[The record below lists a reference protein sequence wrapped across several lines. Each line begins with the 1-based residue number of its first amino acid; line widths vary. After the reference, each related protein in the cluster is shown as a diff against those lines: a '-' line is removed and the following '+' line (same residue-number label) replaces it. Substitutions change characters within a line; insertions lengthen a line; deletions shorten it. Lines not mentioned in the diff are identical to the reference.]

1 MKKGQRTTASPE
13 QTKHFPILTM
23 NTTSDTTQASNGD
36 PEDPNTYG
44 LCRCC
49 DVRPVAHPFDDLC
62 PVCMAD
68 NPGHDEF
75 THEVGF

>member
-23 NTTSDTTQASNGD
+23 NTTSNTTQASNGD

-49 DVRPVAHPFDDLC
+49 DVRPVALPCDALC
-62 PVCMAD
+62 PVCEA
-68 NPGHDEF
+68 NETGIAEF

>member
-13 QTKHFPILTM
+13 QTKHLPILTM
-23 NTTSDTTQASNGD
+23 NTTQASHGD

-49 DVRPVAHPFDDLC
+49 EVRPVALPCDALC
-62 PVCMAD
+62 PVCEASET
-68 NPGHDEF
+68 GIAEF
-75 THEVGF
+75 THVVGF